1 MKYLYILRH
10 AKSSWDDPALSD
22 FERPLNE
29 RGRNAAPFM
38 GEVIA
43 KRGYLPRQMISS
55 PAKRAAATAM
65 LIKESAG
72 FNAEI
77 KFDDRI
83 YEASPNT
90 LRQVVSEIDDASE
103 SAMVIGHNPGI
114 EGFIRFLTGRLEP
127 MPTAALAV
135 VRLNIDSW
143 ANISANSG
151 EIVEVIRPKDEMKSK
166 GAA

>member
-43 KRGYLPRQMISS
+43 KRGYLPDVVISS
-55 PAKRAAATAM
+55 PAKRAMATTT

-72 FNAEI
+72 FNAEV

-83 YEASPNT
+83 YEASPST

-103 SAMVIGHNPGI
+103 SAMVVGHNPGI

-127 MPTAALAV
+127 MPTTALALIK
-135 VRLNIDSW
+135 LNVDSW
-143 ANISANSG
+143 NDIGANLG
-151 EIVEVIRPKDEMKSK
+151 EIVEVIRPKEEMKSL